1 MLASAVPPRKMGVY
15 MGIHNMFL
23 VLPQLVTATVFG
35 AIVHHWLGNQAILAL
50 GLAAAAMGA
59 AALTAMTIPDA

>member
-1 MLASAVPPRKMGVY
+1 
-15 MGIHNMFL
+15 MFL
-23 VLPQLVTATVFG
+23 VLPQLVAATVLG